1 MSSIIHVGTFKLEE
15 GLKKIVTVK
24 AGREERKRIEST
36 ERKRIESIERKS
48 ELSSL
53 MSCENGSFSNGNILY
68 ILYYIIYYVN
78 LFTLSLIINQF
89 PFIPCFMFIHGEYF

>member
-15 GLKKIVTVK
+15 GLKERVTVR
-24 AGREERKRIEST
+24 AGRE
-36 ERKRIESIERKS
+36 KRIESIERKS

-53 MSCENGSFSNGNILY
+53 MSCENGSFSNGDILY
-68 ILYYIIYYVN
+68 ILYYIIYNVN

-89 PFIPCFMFIHGEYF
+89 PFIPCFMVIHEEYFWRT